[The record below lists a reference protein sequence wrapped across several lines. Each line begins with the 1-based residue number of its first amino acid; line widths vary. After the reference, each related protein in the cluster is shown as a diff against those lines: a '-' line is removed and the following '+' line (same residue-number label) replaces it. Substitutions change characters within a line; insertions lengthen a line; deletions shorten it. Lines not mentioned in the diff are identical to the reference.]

1 MFITVIL
8 PSFSSV
14 SLVAQAIYWM
24 QLIDKTALHL
34 DIIMQSFKDIV
45 QFMFIYVI
53 YLFMGTAAF
62 SVINHNI

>member
-1 MFITVIL
+1 
-8 PSFSSV
+8 
-14 SLVAQAIYWM
+14 M